1 LRWKRRIS
9 FQTACLQ
16 VYSHSVQYKIINYKL
31 KTINLKR
38 MGLIKI
44 FSGEEILAV
53 TLKERL
59 EESDINVVI
68 RNNNQANVLPSIQ
81 SAKAVELFIQEIDF
95 GKANPVIEEF
105 RLSI

>member
-1 LRWKRRIS
+1 
-9 FQTACLQ
+9 
-16 VYSHSVQYKIINYKL
+16 
-31 KTINLKR
+31 
-38 MGLIKI
+38 
-44 FSGEEILAV
+44 
-53 TLKERL
+53 L

-81 SAKAVELFIQEIDF
+81 TAKAVELFIQEIDY